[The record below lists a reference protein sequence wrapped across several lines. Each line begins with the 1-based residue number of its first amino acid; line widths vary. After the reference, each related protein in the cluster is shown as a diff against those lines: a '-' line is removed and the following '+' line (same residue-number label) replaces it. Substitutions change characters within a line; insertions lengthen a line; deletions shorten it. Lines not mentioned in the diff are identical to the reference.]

1 MPYFDLTKEF
11 LQHCHIYAM
20 DKPSYAPSQIYD
32 HVETMFKAKTLAMNM
47 IAIDSN
53 VEMSKAPYG
62 PTELCQELID
72 NIDQKVSIYCDCQE
86 VKDGIMIGNNSF
98 I

>member
-1 MPYFDLTKEF
+1 MPWGISDGNDEDS
-11 LQHCHIYAM
+11 IIGVS
-20 DKPSYAPSQIYD
+20 DGND
-32 HVETMFKAKTLAMNM
+32 D
-47 IAIDSN
+47 DSN

-62 PTELCQELID
+62 PTELCQELMII
-72 NIDQKVSIYCDCQE
+72 IDQKASIYCDCQE